1 MIHFEVIK
9 SPDENVL
16 SEFKYF
22 QNQIYI
28 GRGQGDLWINDHDL
42 LKSHIMLEVLDKDLL
57 LHPQKDVPFY
67 LLNGKR
73 ASAIRKL
80 KKGDQISFGSTTLK
94 VITFE
99 ETVKESKK
107 QILNEKLNSL
117 IETNAS
123 RLSVIETLSKLM
135 KQ

>member
-28 GRGQGDLWINDHDL
+28 GRGQGDLWINDSEL
-42 LKSHIMLEVLDKDLL
+42 LKSHIMLEVLHKDLL
-57 LHPQKDVPFY
+57 LHPQKNVPFY
-67 LLNGKR
+67 LINGKR

-80 KKGDQISFGSTTLK
+80 KKGDQVSLGNTTIK
-94 VITFE
+94 VIAFE
-99 ETVKESKK
+99 ETMKESKK

-123 RLSVIETLSKLM
+123 RLSVVETLSKLM

>member
-16 SEFKYF
+16 SEFKYY

-28 GRGQGDLWINDHDL
+28 GRGQGDLWINDKEL
-42 LKSHIMLEVLDKDLL
+42 LKSHIMLEVINKDLI

-67 LLNGKR
+67 LINGKR

-80 KKGDQISFGSTTLK
+80 KRGDKVSLGNTTIK
-94 VITFE
+94 VIEFE
-99 ETVKESKK
+99 ETIKESKK

-117 IETNAS
+117 IELNSS

>member
-28 GRGQGDLWINDHDL
+28 GRGQGDLWINDNDL

-80 KKGDQISFGSTTLK
+80 KRGDQISLGSTTIK

-99 ETVKESKK
+99 ETMKESKK

-117 IETNAS
+117 IESNAS